1 MTKFGEN
8 LNENRPDCL
17 LLIPNKS
24 GNAWTLGQNDQG
36 VMIGGEFLR
45 FYGIQAVDLP
55 AWEDDDGPEEQ
66 KEWHVYS
73 VVVAECPARFGGPGI
88 KLNG

>member
-1 MTKFGEN
+1 MRG
-8 LNENRPDCL
+8 R
-17 LLIPNKS
+17 S
-24 GNAWTLGQNDQG
+24 VQNDQG

-73 VVVAECPARFGGPGI
+73 VEKETNLSQFGRADEEQV
-88 KLNG
+88 